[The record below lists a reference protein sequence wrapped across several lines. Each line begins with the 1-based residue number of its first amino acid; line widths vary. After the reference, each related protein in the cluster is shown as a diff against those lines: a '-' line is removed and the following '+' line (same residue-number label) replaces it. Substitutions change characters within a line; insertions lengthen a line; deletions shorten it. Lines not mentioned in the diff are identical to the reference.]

1 MNETMEFL
9 VRHGYTVLFV
19 WVLGEQIGLPIPAV
33 PVLMAAGALAG
44 GGRLSWLTALAF
56 AMIASLGADSVWFEF
71 GRLRGAKVLNLLC
84 RISLEPDSCVRRTEG
99 TYEKYGPRIL
109 LVAKFIPGLAT
120 AAPPVMGMFGL
131 SRRRFWLY
139 DAAGA
144 AIWAGAFL
152 GLGYLFSS
160 QIELAADYAARLGAW
175 LMVLIAGALACF
187 IALKYR
193 QRRLFIRSL
202 VESRIGAEEL
212 KAKLDGS
219 EPVFIVD
226 LRHALDSLPDPRTLP
241 GAIRMTPE
249 ELLKRNGEIPRDRE
263 VILYCT

>member
-1 MNETMEFL
+1 MKETMEFL

-44 GGRLSWLTALAF
+44 EGRLSWVTAMALAL
-56 AMIASLGADSVWFEF
+56 IASLVADTLWFEF
-71 GRLRGAKVLNLLC
+71 GKRRGASVLNLLC

-99 TYEKYGPRIL
+99 TYDKYGPRTL

-131 SRRRFWLY
+131 SRRRFWLF

-144 AIWAGAFL
+144 AVWAGAFL
-152 GLGYLFSS
+152 GIGYLFSS
-160 QIELAADYAARLGAW
+160 QIELAATYASRFGGW
-175 LMVLIAGALACF
+175 LVLLVAGALAFF

-193 QRRLFIRSL
+193 ERRLFMRTL
-202 VESRIGAEEL
+202 VESRIAAEEL
-212 KAKLDGS
+212 KSKLDAG

-226 LRHALDSLPDPRTLP
+226 LRHALDALPDPRTLP
-241 GAIRMTPE
+241 GAVRMTPE
-249 ELLKRNGEIPRDRE
+249 ELMERNVEIPRDRE